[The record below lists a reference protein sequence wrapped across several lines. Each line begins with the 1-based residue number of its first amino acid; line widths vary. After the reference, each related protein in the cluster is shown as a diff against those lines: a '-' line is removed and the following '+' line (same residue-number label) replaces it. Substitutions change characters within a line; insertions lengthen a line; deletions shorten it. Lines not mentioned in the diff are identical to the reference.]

1 MPLPPDTVASPR
13 RRLDSWK
20 EIAAHLGRT
29 VRTVQRWERDEQL
42 PVHRHQ
48 HQRQASVYAFAD
60 EVDAWGTERR
70 SAVEAA
76 ESGDDPSRSG
86 HNPSKAHFCEGSS
99 DVSGQYP

>member
-1 MPLPPDTVASPR
+1 MPLPPDHVASPR

-60 EVDAWGTERR
+60 EVDAWGTERE
-70 SAVEAA
+70 SAVDEA
-76 ESGDDPSRSG
+76 ESDGDASSPGHKPSGYTSVPDAAGTKR
-86 HNPSKAHFCEGSS
+86 
-99 DVSGQYP
+99 

>member
-1 MPLPPDTVASPR
+1 MPLPPDHVASPR

-42 PVHRHQ
+42 PVHRHH

-60 EVDAWGTERR
+60 EIEAWWTERPAIVE
-70 SAVEAA
+70 SADI
-76 ESGDDPSRSG
+76 GDD
-86 HNPSKAHFCEGSS
+86 
-99 DVSGQYP
+99 